1 MKTLPDL
8 GAEFQALRREAGKTQ
23 QEVATA
29 AGMRHEALS
38 RFERGRGSDFS
49 LGKMLRLAHVLGK
62 DLNFVSCRQRPTL
75 EDVLLERQAQS
86 NTGPA
91 SR

>member
-1 MKTLPDL
+1 MKTLSDL
-8 GAEFQALRREAGKTQ
+8 GAEYQALRKQAGKTQ
-23 QEVATA
+23 QEVAMA
-29 AGMRHEALS
+29 VGLRQEALS

-49 LGKMLRLAHVLGK
+49 LAKMLRLAHFLGH
-62 DLNFVSCRQRPTL
+62 DLNFVSDRQRPTL
-75 EDVLLERQAQS
+75 DDVLQERKAQS

>member
-8 GAEFQALRREAGKTQ
+8 GTEYQALRKKAGKTQ
-23 QEVATA
+23 QEVAVA
-29 AGMRHEALS
+29 VGLRQEALS

-49 LGKMLRLAHVLGK
+49 LAKMLRLAHFLGH
-62 DLNFVSCRQRPTL
+62 DLNFIADRQRPTL
-75 EDVLLERQAQS
+75 DDVLQERKAQS

>member
-8 GAEFQALRREAGKTQ
+8 GAEYQALRKQAGKTQ
-23 QEVATA
+23 QEVAMA
-29 AGMRHEALS
+29 VGLRQEALS

-49 LGKMLRLAHVLGK
+49 LAKMLRLAHFLGF
-62 DLNFVSCRQRPTL
+62 DLNFVSDRQRPTL
-75 EDVLLERQAQS
+75 DDVLQERKAQS